1 MDSLVAESQLIQV
14 SDDAGIVAARQA
26 VRHLAEQLGFGA
38 MDQSRIATAVSELA
52 RNLVRY
58 ATDSQGTVRL
68 SEIRSADGV
77 AGIEVVV
84 EDQGP
89 GIADIELAMRQ
100 GYSSGRGLG
109 LGLSGARRLMD
120 EMTLES
126 TVGVG
131 TTVIIRKW
139 VK

>member
-1 MDSLVAESQLIQV
+1 VGNRVTASQVIEV
-14 SDDAGIVAARQA
+14 SDDNGIVAARQA
-26 VRHLAEQLGFGA
+26 VRNLAERLGFGG

-58 ATDSQGTVRL
+58 ATDSRGTVRIT
-68 SEIRSADGV
+68 EVRNPAGAV
-77 AGIEVVV
+77 GIEIVV

-89 GIADIELAMRQ
+89 GIEDIELAMRQ
-100 GYSSGRGLG
+100 GYSTGKGLG
-109 LGLSGARRLMD
+109 LGLSGTKRLMD

-126 TVGVG
+126 TPGIG
-131 TTVIIRKW
+131 TTVKVRKW